1 MDMARAKK
9 MVTMTLDP
17 KLVERLDEW
26 IAQQQFPPA
35 RNAVIEAAVTKFLD
49 EVQGKKK

>member
-17 KLVERLDEW
+17 KLLQRLDDW
-26 IAQQQFPPA
+26 IEKQQFPPP
-35 RNAVIEAAVTKFLD
+35 RNAVIEAAVLAFLD
-49 EVQGKKK
+49 KQEGKK

>member
-26 IAQQQFPPA
+26 IANQQFPPA
-35 RNAVIEAAVTKFLD
+35 RNAVIEAAVTAFLD
-49 EVQGKKK
+49 KAEGKK

>member
-17 KLVERLDEW
+17 SLLRRLDEW
-26 IAQQQFPPA
+26 IEKQQFPPA
-35 RNAVIEAAVTKFLD
+35 RNAVIEAAVTAFLD
-49 EVQGKKK
+49 QQERKK

>member
-1 MDMARAKK
+1 MARAKK

-26 IAQQQFPPA
+26 IADQQFPPA
-35 RNAVIEAAVTKFLD
+35 RNAVIEAAVTAFLD
-49 EVQGKKK
+49 QQERKK

>member
-17 KLVERLDEW
+17 ALLRRLDEW
-26 IAQQQFPPA
+26 IEQQQFPPA
-35 RNAVIEAAVTKFLD
+35 RNAVIEAAVSAFLD
-49 EVQGKKK
+49 KQEGKK